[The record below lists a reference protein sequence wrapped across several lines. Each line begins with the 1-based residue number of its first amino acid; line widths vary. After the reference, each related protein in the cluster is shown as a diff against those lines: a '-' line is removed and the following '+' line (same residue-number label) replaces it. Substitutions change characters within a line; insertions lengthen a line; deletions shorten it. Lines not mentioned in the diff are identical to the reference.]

1 MCRTQR
7 EEHEPHYKGDLKSDE
22 INEKQFA
29 FPGPCFHALRVVQ
42 QSKKSAPGFVIG
54 GRTRKTYGAV
64 CDDKNGGSF

>member
-1 MCRTQR
+1 
-7 EEHEPHYKGDLKSDE
+7 
-22 INEKQFA
+22 
-29 FPGPCFHALRVVQ
+29 LRVVQ